1 MAGRRRGAVSEG
13 GGASEWSEGE
23 MGGEVIEIIQ
33 RIDRGGVR
41 KRNEDNLS
49 LGRIIPL
56 PLLASYGGGRYP
68 IIL

>member
-1 MAGRRRGAVSEG
+1 MNEG
-13 GGASEWSEGE
+13 GGGE
-23 MGGEVIEIIQ
+23 RGGEVIEVSE
-33 RIDRGGVR
+33 RIERGGVR